1 MSGPKPTV
9 VVSLTRAQRAVLERW
24 SRQRKGPQDRGQR
37 ARILVMA
44 ADGASNAAIGRAVG
58 LGVEAVRMW
67 RDRWRVS
74 AEGLAD
80 ATPEDL
86 EDRMDQLL
94 ADAPRSGT
102 PATFSPEQVAR
113 IIAVA
118 CEKPSESNR
127 PVSHWT
133 PRELAEEVILR
144 RIVPAISVRHVGRFL
159 KGGGPQASSKSLLVD
174 AATRRPGAV

>member
-9 VVSLTRAQRAVLERW
+9 DVSLTPAQRAVLERW
-24 SRQRKGPQDRGQR
+24 VRQRKGPQDRGQR

-44 ADGASNAAIGRAVG
+44 ADGARNAAIGRAVG
-58 LGVEAVRMW
+58 LGVEAVRLW
-67 RDRWRVS
+67 RIRWQG
-74 AEGLAD
+74 AGEALAD

-94 ADAPRSGT
+94 ADAPRPGA
-102 PATFSPEQVAR
+102 PATFTPEQIAK

-118 CEKPSESNR
+118 CEKPSECDR

-144 RIVPAISVRHVGRFL
+144 QIVPSISVRHVGRFL
-159 KGGGPQASSKSLLVD
+159 K
-174 AATRRPGAV
+174 